1 MVKAWQVGVS
11 MWRAG
16 IDIGGTFTD
25 IVFLNEENGELKVL
39 KVLTTPK
46 NPSKAVFSG
55 LNNSGIRIEE
65 IAMLVHATTLG
76 TNMFLGQEGLEPP
89 KVALITTK
97 GFRDVLE
104 IGRQRRPELYNLFFE
119 KPPPLVKRRDRYEV
133 EERID
138 AWGNVITP
146 LNEEQAEK
154 LADELCR
161 KGYEAVAVSFLHSY
175 INPSH
180 EERMFSILKDRCPKL
195 DVVLSSRINP
205 EHKEYERT
213 STTAVNAFLR
223 KLLSR
228 YLRELER
235 DLRKNGFK
243 GELMIM
249 QSSGGVSKSKYA
261 VERPAAFIESG
272 PAAGAIAVAYY
283 SRLTG
288 DDKVIGFDMGG
299 TTAKASTIMEG
310 EPTVTTEYEVGGKVH
325 AGRLVKGSGYPVR
338 FPFIDLAEVSAGGG
352 TIAWVD
358 EGGALRVGPIS
369 AGADPG
375 PACYGKG
382 GKKATITDANF
393 LLRRLGKRLAGGSLI
408 LMEDLAREAIREIS
422 EDLGLELEETALGI
436 LKLANTIMAKALRI
450 VTVERGQDPRDF
462 TMYVFGGAGPLHGV
476 DLAKELEAREVLI
489 PVHPGVFSAFGL
501 LLTDYRVD
509 EAGSVMK
516 LAEELDN
523 DEIEEMVKGLKD
535 QASKELKGLKDVLMH
550 PSLDMRYKGQAYE
563 LNIPWKGSID
573 LAIRDFH
580 ATHGRMYGFSSPDE
594 PVEVV
599 NVRISLIG
607 SLRKPA
613 IPKMEAVKHVPEAE
627 GKREVYFE
635 DVGWVET
642 SIYDRSKLKSGAIVK
657 GPAVVEEYDST
668 TLVPP
673 DYNLLVDEYGN
684 LRIRMEVS

>member
-1 MVKAWQVGVS
+1 MTGRGKS

-25 IVFLNEENGELKVL
+25 IVFLNEKSGELKVL

-46 NPSKAVFSG
+46 NPSEAVFSG
-55 LNNSGIRIEE
+55 LNSSGTRIEE
-65 IAMLVHATTLG
+65 ISMLVHATTLG

-89 KVALITTK
+89 KVALVTTK
-97 GFRDVLE
+97 GFRDVIE

-138 AWGNVITP
+138 AWGNIITP
-146 LNEEQAEK
+146 LDEEQAEK

-161 KGYEAVAVSFLHSY
+161 KDYDVVAISFLHSY

-180 EERMFSILKDRCPKL
+180 EEKMSSILKEKCPKL
-195 DVVLSSRINP
+195 DIVLSSKINP

-213 STTAVNAFLR
+213 STTIVNAFLR

-228 YLRELER
+228 YLEELEQN
-235 DLRKNGFK
+235 LLENGFK

-249 QSSGGVSKSKYA
+249 QSNGGVSKSKYA

-299 TTAKASTIMEG
+299 TTAKASTIIEG
-310 EPTVTTEYEVGGKVH
+310 EPAITTEYEVGGKVH

-375 PACYGKG
+375 PACYGRG

-393 LLRRLGKRLAGGSLI
+393 LLGRLGKKLAGGSLI
-408 LMEDLAREAIREIS
+408 LKEDLARNAVQELS
-422 EDLGLELEETALGI
+422 DSLGLEMEETALGI

-450 VTVERGQDPRDF
+450 VTVERGHDPRDF
-462 TMYVFGGAGPLHGV
+462 TMYVFGGAGPLHGA
-476 DLAKELEAREVLI
+476 DLAKELEAKEVLI

-501 LLTDYRVD
+501 LLTDYKVD
-509 EAGSVMK
+509 EIGSIMR
-516 LAEELDN
+516 LADELDST
-523 DEIEEMVKGLKD
+523 EIEDLVRKLRDK
-535 QASKELKGLKDVLMH
+535 ASEELKGLRDVLVH

-563 LNIPWKGSID
+563 LNVPWKGSID

-580 ATHGRMYGFSSPDE
+580 AIHGRMYGFSSPDE

-599 NVRISLIG
+599 NVRVSLVG

-613 IPKMEAVKHVPEAE
+613 VPKMEFVKHVPEAE
-627 GKREVYFE
+627 GKRAVYFE
-635 DVGWVET
+635 DTGWIDALV
-642 SIYDRSKLKSGAIVK
+642 YDRYKLRPGATVK

-673 DYNLLVDEYGN
+673 EYSLVVDEYGN
-684 LRIRMEVS
+684 LRIGMEVS

>member
-1 MVKAWQVGVS
+1 

-25 IVFLNEENGELKVL
+25 IVLLNEENGELKVI

-46 NPSKAVFSG
+46 NPSKAVFHG
-55 LNNSGIRIEE
+55 LRESGIGLDVIR
-65 IAMLVHATTLG
+65 MLVHATTLG
-76 TNMFLGQEGLEPP
+76 TNMFLGQEGLKPP

-97 GFRDVLE
+97 GFRDVIE

-146 LNEEQAEK
+146 LDEEGAKK
-154 LADELCR
+154 LANDLCR
-161 KGYEAVAVSFLHSY
+161 RGYDVVAVSFLHSY
-175 INPSH
+175 LNPSH
-180 EERMFSILKDRCPKL
+180 ERKMLSILKRRCPKL
-195 DVVLSSRINP
+195 DVVLSSEINP

-213 STTAVNAFLR
+213 STTVVNAFLR
-223 KLLSR
+223 KLLSG
-228 YLRELER
+228 YLEKLKQNLGRNR
-235 DLRKNGFK
+235 FK

-249 QSSGGVSKSKYA
+249 QSNGGVSKSEYA
-261 VERPAAFIESG
+261 IERPAAFIESG
-272 PAAGAIAVAYY
+272 PAAGAVAVAYY

-288 DDKVIGFDMGG
+288 DGKVIGFDMGG
-299 TTAKASTIMEG
+299 TTAKASTIIGG

-382 GKKATITDANF
+382 GEKATITDANF
-393 LLRRLGKRLAGGSLI
+393 LLGRLGKKLAGGNLI
-408 LMEDLAREAIREIS
+408 LREDLAARAIRELS
-422 EDLGLELEETALGI
+422 DYLGLEAEETALGI

-462 TMYVFGGAGPLHGV
+462 VMYVFGGAGPLHGAY
-476 DLAKELEAREVLI
+476 LAKELEAKEVLI
-489 PVHPGVFSAFGL
+489 PIHPGVFSAFGL

-509 EAGSVMK
+509 EARSVMK
-516 LAEELDN
+516 LAEELD
-523 DEIEEMVKGLKD
+523 DDGVEGMIRELEAR
-535 QASKELKGLKDVLMH
+535 ASKELRELKDVLVN

-563 LNIPWKGSID
+563 LNVPWKGSVD

-599 NVRISLIG
+599 NVRVSLVG

-613 IPKMEAVKHVPEAE
+613 VPRTEAVRHVPEAE
-627 GKREVYFE
+627 GKRSVYFE
-635 DVGWVET
+635 DIGWADTLV
-642 SIYDRSKLKSGAIVK
+642 YNRSKLKPGAALK

-673 DYNLLVDEYGN
+673 EYSLLVDEYGN
-684 LRIRMEVS
+684 LRIGLEVI